1 MKQLTNCPICHSA
14 DVNFAFNAPTTR
26 GLDQR
31 QWSVCECGRCSHQF
45 INPQPTREELEPYYH
60 AEYEAYDPTHG
71 ANAPDEDEVRRARI
85 AGKFRHIPVPTG
97 MRVLDVGSGG
107 GWFLRICKQL
117 GATEQGVE
125 LSKHAAAMAQSQGL
139 RVFQGSLDEYV
150 AQASVLP
157 QFDIITANHVVEHLQ
172 DPVATLRIMK
182 GLLAPGGFIWIS
194 VPNAAYPLC
203 RALKGRWHSSDLPYH
218 LMQFSPASMSEA
230 GHQAG
235 LKVRRQTTESQPRF
249 VAGSLRHYLRFRF
262 LIPQRLTEGFT
273 PMNTLAKWYAQR
285 KDAKANGEAILTE
298 FVAA

>member
-1 MKQLTNCPICHSA
+1 MSLAYS
-14 DVNFAFNAPTTR
+14 APTTR

-31 QWSVCECGRCSHQF
+31 QWSVCECGDCSHQF

-60 AEYEAYDPTHG
+60 AQYEAYDPTHG
-71 ANAPDEDEVRRARI
+71 ANASDEEEVKRARI
-85 AGKFRHIPVPTG
+85 SGRFRHVPVPTG
-97 MRVLDVGSGG
+97 LRVLDVGSGG

-125 LSKHAAAMAQSQGL
+125 LSKHAAEMARSQGL

-150 AQASVLP
+150 AQVSGRP

-172 DPVATLRIMK
+172 DPVATLRMMK

-218 LMQFSPASMSEA
+218 LMQFSPASMTAA

-235 LKVRRQTTESQPRF
+235 LKVRRQATESLPRI

-262 LIPQRLTEGFT
+262 FVPQRLTERLT
-273 PMNTLAKWYAQR
+273 PINALAKWYAQR
-285 KDAKANGEAILTE
+285 KDASVNGEAILTE
-298 FVAA
+298 FVAT